1 SIICSPMT
9 SLKTSIKTITYLS
22 DTGCLEIQ
30 GASLAPY
37 PESVFKNCLKKCTS
51 IVIDFLVV
59 FLDEK
64 LMQNSVFIMKMMPK
78 RTTRL

>member
-1 SIICSPMT
+1 MLLKALGTENTHSSIPGVS
-9 SLKTSIKTITYLS
+9 
-22 DTGCLEIQ
+22 
-30 GASLAPY
+30 
-37 PESVFKNCLKKCTS
+37 FKNCLKKCTS

>member
-1 SIICSPMT
+1 WKQNYILVDEYFFFCCTWIVNS
-9 SLKTSIKTITYLS
+9 
-22 DTGCLEIQ
+22 
-30 GASLAPY
+30 A
-37 PESVFKNCLKKCTS
+37 CLKKCTS

>member
-1 SIICSPMT
+1 ME
-9 SLKTSIKTITYLS
+9 SLPVQKIPI
-22 DTGCLEIQ
+22 
-30 GASLAPY
+30 APY